1 MNGRGQHV
9 GVGLIGVVV
18 TLLESIRENTG
29 GLGLGE
35 AESSLNSRPFVS
47 FVQVLEVEVVSRSQ
61 KRTIGIGVSSKVQIL
76 VEKLDSLLVGE
87 SSVTST
93 LCNLR
98 LGNEVHAE

>member
-1 MNGRGQHV
+1 MV
-9 GVGLIGVVV
+9 GVVV

-35 AESSLNSRPFVS
+35 AEGSLNSSPLVS

-61 KRTIGIGVSSKVQIL
+61 KRTIGVGVSSNVQIL
-76 VEKLDSLLVGE
+76 VEKLDGLFVGE

-93 LCNLR
+93 LRNLR
-98 LGNEVHAE
+98 LGNEVHAD